1 MPSGDCPVRYL
12 AVVVGLFVWS
22 SLASGQLQTV
32 AERTNYEATS
42 RYEDVVAFCQAIAK
56 QSQTA
61 KFTDFGTTHEGRKL
75 PLLTIANPPVSTPEE
90 ARKNGR
96 LVVLA
101 FANIHAGEV
110 DGKEALLALAR
121 DLTAKPEHPLLKDLV
136 ILLAP
141 IFNADGNEKI
151 GTKNR
156 PGQNGP
162 RETGIRANAQGFDLN
177 RDFVKLESPEVRALV
192 GLFNHWDPAVIIDCH
207 TTNGSKHR
215 HTLTYDGPRYP
226 SHDIPVAEWAN
237 TRLFPLATKRVKELT
252 GFDLCPYGNFNG
264 DRTRWESYPASPRYG
279 VQYIALRGRV
289 GILSESYSYASF
301 KDRTIATHAFVT
313 ACLEVVAQY
322 RDELV
327 KVIAANPGKRVP
339 LRTQVEAFPDK
350 IRVNGYEEVEKDGR
364 RIATDQPKE
373 YTLAYHAR
381 CVPQETVELP
391 SAYLIPV
398 HYEAAADTLRR
409 HGIQVEELRE
419 DIELD
424 VAVYTI
430 RQVDRAPRP
439 FQNHQ
444 TVKVELSV
452 KNPST
457 LRQKIPAGT
466 YVVKTDQPLGRLAAY
481 LLEPLSEDG
490 LTTWN
495 FFDRDLQPG
504 SPFPVVRVNKTQ
516 PMLLGPLAPLPEH
529 RVTGQPITEEV
540 LASGV
545 LQGQP
550 ATIGAWI
557 DADHFLQVKEG
568 QLLKV
573 EARTGQA
580 EPFTNPELI
589 KKSLAALK
597 EVPATTADQL
607 ARSTT
612 FRFNPNRTA
621 FLFNIG
627 PDLGLAYLDG
637 RPAIR
642 LTRSEGTKQFVT
654 FSPDGRRI
662 AYVRGDNLY
671 TVDTENPEEKQLT
684 FDGGDDILNGK
695 ADWVYFEEIFL
706 RNGQAFWWSPDSKSI
721 AFMRFDDTP
730 VRRFHIVAHNE
741 VRGRLESQPYP
752 KAGDPNPLVRIGVVS
767 ATGGSKPQYL
777 AWGDYPIDG
786 IVVSRVGWMPDSK
799 GVFAYV
805 QNRTQTWLDFVTWPD
820 PLADPKALFRET
832 TKAWVE
838 DLGPPHFLP
847 DGSFLILSER
857 SGWKHLY
864 HYAAEGRLLNQV
876 TAGRFEVQNVLRVDP
891 KAQVV
896 YFTGS
901 FGGPSGTH
909 LYGANINGNKP
920 RYRLTQG
927 GHHQVTLAPEGPLL
941 IDRFTDDKTPM
952 QTRLEALPVPTQWP
966 TQMED
971 NKVGRPEDEIAVLTE
986 RVRILDTNP
995 VRAKDQFKF
1004 GKYERV
1010 QIPTKDG
1017 FELEAAITYPP
1028 NFDPKKKYPIW
1039 VLTYAGPHAPTIRT
1053 GWAGG
1058 RGFEQTLATN
1068 GIIAFRVDPRSASGK
1083 GAESAWTC
1091 YKQLGVQELKDLE
1104 EAVTWLCRNE
1114 WADAS
1119 RVGISGHSYGGF
1131 MTAYAL
1137 THSKTFRA
1145 GIAGSGVMDWKL
1157 YDSIYT
1163 ERYMLTPKENP
1174 DGYAKTSCI
1183 AAAKNLTGQLL
1194 ITHGMMDDNVHLQN
1208 SVQMID
1214 ALQRANKDFE
1224 MMFYPQARHGTGGP
1238 HYTRLQLDF
1247 IRRTMGVK
1255 P

>member
-1 MPSGDCPVRYL
+1 MRHL
-12 AVVVGLFVWS
+12 AVLSVLLLLS
-22 SLASGQLQTV
+22 PTAAGQLQTV
-32 AERTNYEATS
+32 AEQTNYEATS
-42 RYEDVVAFCQAIAK
+42 RYEDVITFCQTIAK
-56 QSQTA
+56 QSPSANLTY
-61 KFTDFGTTHEGRKL
+61 FGTSHEGRKL
-75 PLLTIANPPVSTPEE
+75 PVLTIANPPVSSPEE
-90 ARKNGR
+90 ARKSSR
-96 LVVLA
+96 MVVLA

-121 DLTAKPEHPLLKDLV
+121 DLTQKPDHPLLNDLV

-141 IFNADGNEKI
+141 IFNADGNEKV

-162 RETGIRANAQGFDLN
+162 RETGVRANSQGLDLN

-192 GLFNHWDPAVIIDCH
+192 NLLNVWDPAVIIDCH

-226 SHDIPVAEWAN
+226 SHDIPIAQWAN
-237 TRLFPLATKRVKELT
+237 TTLFPQVVRRVKEQT
-252 GFDLCPYGNFNG
+252 GFDLCPYGNFSS
-264 DRTRWESYPASPRYG
+264 DRTRWESYPPTPRYG
-279 VQYIALRGRV
+279 VQYMALRGRV

-301 KDRTIATHAFVT
+301 QDRTVATKAFVM
-313 ACLEVVAQY
+313 ACLEVVAEH
-322 RDELV
+322 RNELA
-327 KVIAANPGKRVP
+327 KIIATTPPTRVP
-339 LRTQVEAFPDK
+339 VRTQVDAFPDK
-350 IRVNGYEEVEKDGR
+350 LRVKGFEEVEKDGR

-373 YTLAYHAR
+373 YALSYFAR
-381 CVPQETVELP
+381 CVPQLTVELP
-391 SAYLIPV
+391 FAYFIPEQYESAV
-398 HYEAAADTLRR
+398 ATLRR

-419 DIELD
+419 DILLE
-424 VAVYTI
+424 VASYTL
-430 RQVDRAPRP
+430 RQVERAPRP

-444 TVKVELSV
+444 TVRVEIATPGPNLQRR
-452 KNPST
+452 T
-457 LRQKIPAGT
+457 IPAGT
-466 YVVKTDQPLGRLAAY
+466 YVVKTHQPLGRLAAY
-481 LLEPLSEDG
+481 LLEPTSEDG

-495 FFDRDLQPG
+495 FFDQELQPG
-504 SPFPVVRVNKTQ
+504 STFPVLRLNKPQ
-516 PMLLGPLAPLPEH
+516 PLTLGSPAPLPEH
-529 RVTGQPITEEV
+529 RVSGQPITEEV

-545 LQGQP
+545 LQGSP
-550 ATIGAWI
+550 VTIGSWLNGE
-557 DADHFLQVKEG
+557 HFLQVKDG
-568 QLLKV
+568 QLVKV
-573 EARTGQA
+573 EARTGQS

-589 KKSLAALK
+589 QKSLSALK
-597 EVPATTADQL
+597 DLPASTAEQL
-607 ARSTT
+607 TRATS
-612 FRFNPNRTA
+612 FRFNPDRTA
-621 FLFNIG
+621 FLFTIG
-627 PDLGLAYLDG
+627 ADLGLAYLDG
-637 RPAIR
+637 RPAVR
-642 LTRSEGTKQFVT
+642 LTRSEGAKQFVT

-662 AYVRGDNLY
+662 AYVRGENLF

-730 VRRFHIVAHNE
+730 VRRFPIVGHNE
-741 VRGRLESQPYP
+741 TRGRLESQPYP
-752 KAGDPNPLVRIGVVS
+752 KAGDPNPLVRIGVV
-767 ATGGSKPQYL
+767 AAAGGSKPQYL
-777 AWGDYPIDG
+777 SWGEYPIDA
-786 IVVSRVGWMPDSK
+786 IVVARVGWMPDSK
-799 GVFAYV
+799 RVFAYV
-805 QNRTQTWLDFVTWPD
+805 QNRTQTWLDFVVWNAPS
-820 PLADPKALFRET
+820 ADPKALFRET

-838 DLGPPHFLP
+838 DLGAPQFLP
-847 DGSFLILSER
+847 DGTFLILSER
-857 SGWKHLY
+857 TGWKHLY
-864 HYAAEGRLLNQV
+864 HYAADGRLLHPV
-876 TAGRFEVQNVLRVDP
+876 TAGRFEVQTVLRVDA
-891 KAQVV
+891 KARVV

-901 FGGPSGTH
+901 IGGPSGSH
-909 LYGANINGNKP
+909 LYASKIDAGQV
-920 RYRLTQG
+920 RYRLTNG
-927 GHHQVTLAPEGPLL
+927 GHHQVTLAPDGPLF
-941 IDRFTDDKTPM
+941 IDRYTDDKTPT
-952 QTRLEALPVPTQWP
+952 QIRLEELPAVGQWPSKGSDAAGQSLDVIEIPVPT
-966 TQMED
+966 
-971 NKVGRPEDEIAVLTE
+971 K
-986 RVRILDTNP
+986 RVRVLDTNP
-995 VRAKDQFKF
+995 VRARDQFKF

-1017 FELEAAITYPP
+1017 FELEGAITYPP
-1028 NFDPKKKYPIW
+1028 NFDPKKKYPVW

-1053 GWAGG
+1053 GWAAG

-1104 EAVTWLCRNE
+1104 EAVAWLCRNE

-1137 THSKTFRA
+1137 THSKMFRA
-1145 GIAGSGVMDWKL
+1145 GIAGSGVMDWRL

-1163 ERYMLTPKENP
+1163 ERYMLTPKENS

-1183 AAAKNLTGQLL
+1183 AAAKNLHGQLL

-1224 MMFYPQARHGTGGP
+1224 MMFYPQARHGTGGA

-1247 IRRTMGVK
+1247 IRRTMEVK